1 MPPEPETHPR
11 FLALLRGINVGG
23 KNIVPKDALRK
34 CFEDLG
40 YRSVRTYIQS
50 GNILFRSAETDVT
63 ALTDEIEHALS
74 VRFSYDARAVVLSR
88 GSFRTVVESAPEDW
102 GRDDDRMHHA
112 LFTLAGAAPDQIFA
126 KLRAPNP
133 EWESVTAGPGVIY
146 WSVSRA
152 HPTRSTWVKL
162 PSAPEYKQVT
172 ARNQNTVFRLREL
185 FEEI

>member
-112 LFTLAGAAPDQIFA
+112 VFTLAGAAPA
-126 KLRAPNP
+126 LHARAPRP
-133 EWESVTAGPGVIY
+133 IEF
-146 WSVSRA
+146 SRNSGRRI
-152 HPTRSTWVKL
+152 RSGKAL
-162 PSAPEYKQVT
+162 PPVP
-172 ARNQNTVFRLREL
+172 V
-185 FEEI
+185 

>member
-74 VRFSYDARAVVLSR
+74 VRFSYDARAPSSCPAGHFEPWSNRPRKTGDVTMTGCTMRSSR
-88 GSFRTVVESAPEDW
+88 W
-102 GRDDDRMHHA
+102 
-112 LFTLAGAAPDQIFA
+112 
-126 KLRAPNP
+126 RAPRP
-133 EWESVTAGPGVIY
+133 IKF
-146 WSVSRA
+146 SRNSGRRI
-152 HPTRSTWVKL
+152 RSGKAL
-162 PSAPEYKQVT
+162 PPVP
-172 ARNQNTVFRLREL
+172 V
-185 FEEI
+185 